1 MNVKIIKNLVLFI
14 VLPLAVLFLFIW
26 QLDNLEKFF
35 KQYPH
40 AFDGLTS
47 ALALVAT
54 TISIVI
60 AYKSYKNSVEQEI
73 RKEQKQSN
81 LLKDAINRKTQKLR
95 TRINTVNLEYTVNH
109 EVEGLDLLYT
119 MMKDKDTQ
127 SDILEFKDI
136 IDKALSENPTGF
148 TEKDT
153 ELISNR
159 IMKLEN
165 LSVMVGIYM
174 KNEGKESSTTP
185 QGALGGNSLKK
196 YIQQSIDAVTNEI

>member
-1 MNVKIIKNLVLFI
+1 MKVVSNLFLYI
-14 VLPLAVLFLFIW
+14 VLPLLICVLFIW
-26 QLDNLEKFF
+26 QVDNFESFF

-47 ALALVAT
+47 ILALVAT

-119 MMKDKDTQ
+119 VMKDKDTQ

-136 IDKALSENPTGF
+136 IDKELSENPTGF

-174 KNEGKESSTTP
+174 ENEGEGSSTTP
-185 QGALGGNSLKK
+185 QGALGRNSLKE
-196 YIQQSIDAVTNEI
+196 YIQQSIDAVTNKF

>member
-1 MNVKIIKNLVLFI
+1 MKIFINLILCI
-14 VLPLAVLFLFIW
+14 GLPLAVLGLFIW
-26 QLDNLEKFF
+26 QLDNLEKLF
-35 KQYPH
+35 KKYPH

-54 TISIVI
+54 TISSVI

-95 TRINTVNLEYTVNH
+95 IRINTVNLEYTVNH
-109 EVEGLDLLYT
+109 EVEGLDLDLLYT
-119 MMKDKDTQ
+119 TMKDKDTQ

-136 IDKALSENPTGF
+136 IDKALSEHPTGF

-185 QGALGGNSLKK
+185 QGALGGNSLKE

>member
-1 MNVKIIKNLVLFI
+1 MKTTKNLFI
-14 VLPLAVLFLFIW
+14 YIGLPLVVLVLFIW

-35 KQYPH
+35 KHYPN
-40 AFDGLTS
+40 AIDGAT
-47 ALALVAT
+47 LVFVLIT
-54 TISIVI
+54 TTVSIVI
-60 AYKSYKNSVEQEI
+60 AYKSYKSSVEQEI

-81 LLKDAINRKTQKLR
+81 LLKNAINRKTQKLR
-95 TRINTVNLEYTVNH
+95 TRINTVNLEYTVNY

-119 MMKDKDTQ
+119 VMKDKDTQ
-127 SDILEFKDI
+127 SDILKFKDI
-136 IDKALSENPTGF
+136 IDKVLSENPTGF

-174 KNEGKESSTTP
+174 ENEDKGSSTTP
-185 QGALGGNSLKK
+185 QGDLGGNSLKE
-196 YIQQSIDAVTNEI
+196 YIQQSIDAVTNKI